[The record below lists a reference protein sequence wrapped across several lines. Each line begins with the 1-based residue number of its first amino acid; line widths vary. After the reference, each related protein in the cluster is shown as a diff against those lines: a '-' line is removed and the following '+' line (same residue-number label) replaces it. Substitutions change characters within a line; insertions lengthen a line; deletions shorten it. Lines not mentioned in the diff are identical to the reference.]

1 MIEYAKYFGSNKTM
15 FFKIND
21 KKLLKNYTEIW
32 KKISNLINT
41 NFDSEPI
48 YGDNDGDNDKYIK
61 TKIKSYGVKKKIFQG
76 NKTENASCKYL
87 SLIKLDYL
95 QKL

>member
-1 MIEYAKYFGSNKTM
+1 MIGYAKYFGSNKRM
-15 FFKIND
+15 FFKISD

-48 YGDNDGDNDKYIK
+48 YGDNDGDNDKYVK
-61 TKIKSYGVKKKIFQG
+61 TKIKSYGVKKKKQIFRV
-76 NKTENASCKYL
+76 
-87 SLIKLDYL
+87 IK
-95 QKL
+95 QKMHHANIYH